1 MAVTPPFHNG
11 LMTSPTADHD
21 RTTTRD
27 RAGAGRVIGSAVKAM
42 GFDAPGFRS
51 PPRLVGVDRS
61 IRRRPSADGS
71 STSVVSVRVK
81 DRPWVAVLADMI
93 EGVVA
98 ANEVVS
104 PESDRVRTEL
114 WRVLQA
120 SVIDAPVDNRRV
132 A

>member
-21 RTTTRD
+21 RTSSLD
-27 RAGAGRVIGSAVKAM
+27 LAGAVRVIGSAVKAM
-42 GFDAPGFRS
+42 GFEAPGFRS

-61 IRRRPSADGS
+61 IRRRPSADGG

-98 ANEVVS
+98 ANELVS

-114 WRVLQA
+114 WRVLHT
-120 SVIDAPVDNRRV
+120 SVIDPPIDNRRV